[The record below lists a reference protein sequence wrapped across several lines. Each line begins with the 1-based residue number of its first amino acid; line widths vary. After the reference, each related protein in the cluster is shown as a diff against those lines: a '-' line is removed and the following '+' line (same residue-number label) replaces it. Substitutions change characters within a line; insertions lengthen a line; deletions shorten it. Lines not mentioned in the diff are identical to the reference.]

1 MNIRLRENINE
12 QDRVNLG
19 NGDWTWTP
27 RFVGVKRFNSV
38 GFSQIFVCTSKVD
51 GRNGIKPGDTVYFK
65 ANNKRGVNQLGRT
78 DESMGSCEDLGEVFG
93 YYLIKGYVETLGDRA
108 VIEPTVY
115 DFAEYSDD
123 KFWRLINEQTMGMV
137 KSDRLY
143 GCVTKHC
150 LEEDAQILH
159 GHMILSELFDKKEC
173 FKSGNN
179 TLANYQLGLE
189 SIAGKAMGDGQE
201 VILDPMCMRYI
212 SNVMFWDYFYSN
224 SDRHCKN
231 ITFQTIPLGNGKV
244 LLKPTPIIDN
254 GGGLALQSPNCLKTY
269 QRQVESIAENGK
281 MVEYVDGVK
290 NSFDCTLDFY
300 VGASSFKDAEI
311 SARFEELSYVEQ
323 LAVLLS
329 QNKILFND
337 FRNMY
342 SALDAQKAYETMKRE
357 TKYHDTFLPGFDK
370 VAAENIKY
378 KREKISR
385 VFASM
390 MNVEFDEALFAQN
403 PMAYID
409 MFEPMIA
416 ENNLNLFIA
425 SDEQAKQ
432 FKAIIE
438 KMLEDKKVKQNS

>member
-93 YYLIKGYVETLGDRA
+93 YYLIKGYTESLGDRA
-108 VIEPTVY
+108 VIMPTVY
-115 DFAEYSDD
+115 DFAEYSDE
-123 KFWRLINEQTMGMV
+123 KFWRVINEQTMGMV

-150 LEEDAQILH
+150 LDEDAEILH
-159 GHMILSELFDKKEC
+159 GHMILGELFDKKEC

-231 ITFQTIPLGNGKV
+231 ITFQTIPLGNGKI

-281 MVEYVDGVK
+281 MVEYVDGIK

-300 VGASSFKDAEI
+300 VGAGSFKDAEI
-311 SARFEELSYVEQ
+311 SSRLEELSYVEQ

-342 SALDAQKAYETMKRE
+342 SVLDAQKAYETMKRE

-370 VAAENIKY
+370 VAAENINY

-390 MNVEFDEALFAQN
+390 LNVEFDETVFAQN

-409 MFEPMIA
+409 MFEPMVA

>member
-93 YYLIKGYVETLGDRA
+93 YYLIKGYTESLGDRA
-108 VIEPTVY
+108 VIMPTVY
-115 DFAEYSDD
+115 DFAEYSDE
-123 KFWRLINEQTMGMV
+123 KFWRVINEQTMGMV

-150 LEEDAQILH
+150 LDEDAEILH
-159 GHMILSELFDKKEC
+159 GHMILGELFDKKDC

-231 ITFQTIPLGNGKV
+231 ITFQTIPLGNGKI

-281 MVEYVDGVK
+281 MVEYVDGIK

-300 VGASSFKDAEI
+300 VGAGSFKDAEI
-311 SARFEELSYVEQ
+311 SSRFEELSYVEQ

-342 SALDAQKAYETMKRE
+342 SVLDAQKAYETMKRE

-370 VAAENIKY
+370 VAAENINY

-390 MNVEFDEALFAQN
+390 LNVEFDETVFAQN

-409 MFEPMIA
+409 MFEPMVA

>member
-93 YYLIKGYVETLGDRA
+93 YYLIKGYTESLGDRA
-108 VIEPTVY
+108 VIMPTVY
-115 DFAEYSDD
+115 DFAEYSDE

-150 LEEDAQILH
+150 LDEDAEILH
-159 GHMILSELFDKKEC
+159 GHMILGELFDKKEC

-231 ITFQTIPLGNGKV
+231 ITFQTIPLGNGKI

-281 MVEYVDGVK
+281 MVEYVDGIK

-300 VGASSFKDAEI
+300 VGAGSFKDAEI
-311 SARFEELSYVEQ
+311 SSRFEELSYVEQ

-342 SALDAQKAYETMKRE
+342 SVLDAQKAYETMKRE

-370 VAAENIKY
+370 VAAENINY

-390 MNVEFDEALFAQN
+390 LNVEFDETVFAQN

-409 MFEPMIA
+409 MFEPMVA

>member
-93 YYLIKGYVETLGDRA
+93 YYLIKGYTESLGDRA
-108 VIEPTVY
+108 VIMPTVY
-115 DFAEYSDD
+115 DFAEYSDE
-123 KFWRLINEQTMGMV
+123 KFWRVINEQTMGMV

-150 LEEDAQILH
+150 LDEDAEILH
-159 GHMILSELFDKKEC
+159 GHMILGELFDKKEC

-231 ITFQTIPLGNGKV
+231 ITFQTIPLGNGKI

-281 MVEYVDGVK
+281 MVEYVDGIK

-300 VGASSFKDAEI
+300 VGAGSFKDAEI
-311 SARFEELSYVEQ
+311 SSRFEELSYVEQ

-342 SALDAQKAYETMKRE
+342 SVLDAQKAYETMKRE

-370 VAAENIKY
+370 VAAENINY

-390 MNVEFDEALFAQN
+390 LNVEFDETVFAQN

-409 MFEPMIA
+409 MFEPMVA

>member
-93 YYLIKGYVETLGDRA
+93 YYLIKGYTESLGDRA
-108 VIEPTVY
+108 VIMPTVY
-115 DFAEYSDD
+115 DFAEYSDE

-150 LEEDAQILH
+150 LDEDAEILH
-159 GHMILSELFDKKEC
+159 GHMILGELFDKKEC

-231 ITFQTIPLGNGKV
+231 ITFQTVPLGNGKI

-281 MVEYVDGVK
+281 MVEYVDGIK

-300 VGASSFKDAEI
+300 VGAGSFKDAEI
-311 SARFEELSYVEQ
+311 SSRFEELSYVEQ

-342 SALDAQKAYETMKRE
+342 SVLDAQKAYETMKRE

-370 VAAENIKY
+370 VAAENINY

-390 MNVEFDEALFAQN
+390 LNVEFNEAVFAQN

-409 MFEPMIA
+409 MFEPMVA